1 MAERVKLQRARVREN
16 GNVTSP
22 TSDFKSEHDAWG
34 SPVSSPTVPSSGV
47 NGTNGTNGTH
57 EDTEQ
62 AEKIDKGKEKEGSIQ
77 VKKFRG
83 VPENVKL
90 FEVFWEQVVQLIKV
104 CVPSVLIH
112 DACVLRS

>member
-1 MAERVKLQRARVREN
+1 MKLQRARVREN

-22 TSDFKSEHDAWG
+22 TGDVKSEHDAWG
-34 SPVSSPTVPSSGV
+34 SPVASPTVPSSGV
-47 NGTNGTNGTH
+47 NGANGANGTH
-57 EDTEQ
+57 EDAEQ
-62 AEKIDKGKEKEGSIQ
+62 KEKIDKGKEKEGSSQ

-104 CVPSVLIH
+104 RVPGMLRH